1 MADILTAHLLH
12 VVAGPGHD
20 PAEEPGLVRGLGLGA
35 GEGEGAEQGAG
46 EARGGGAQQGRQ
58 VSVLGDHVHHRV
70 EQEPQQKPRDHRQQ
84 GLEHFQASFVIQYS
98 LNVLR

>member
-20 PAEEPGLVRGLGLGA
+20 PAEDPGLGLGA

-58 VSVLGDHVHHRV
+58 VRVLRDHVHHRV
-70 EQEPQQKPRDHRQQ
+70 EQEPQQKPHNHRQQ
-84 GLEHFQASFVIQYS
+84 GLEHYQASSFTKWC
-98 LNVLR
+98 

>member
-1 MADILTAHLLH
+1 MADILLGHLLH

-20 PAEEPGLVRGLGLGA
+20 PAEEPGLVRGLGLGLGA

-58 VSVLGDHVHHRV
+58 VRVLGDHVHHCV
-70 EQEPQQKPRDHRQQ
+70 EQEPQQKPRNHRQQ
-84 GLEHFQASFVIQYS
+84 GLEHFKASSFTKWC
-98 LNVLR
+98 